1 MSSTGSNVYP
11 DIIVFPPDQVADI
24 TDEERAVLL
33 CFKDFLDD
41 QKFAAHSVP
50 DAAGTMKSQMRE
62 HLIRQEESLTETEA
76 CGTREIHNHK
86 VALASESTR
95 GWWSN
100 RGGGN
105 IHHPSSTTSPKWPQK
120 QGPHGGDEHL
130 SFP

>member
-1 MSSTGSNVYP
+1 MASIGSVQLQCPNPKCGARLLVG
-11 DIIVFPPDQVADI
+11 VAIHQLKNYAQQGD
-24 TDEERAVLL
+24 
-33 CFKDFLDD
+33 
-41 QKFAAHSVP
+41 
-50 DAAGTMKSQMRE
+50 
-62 HLIRQEESLTETEA
+62 SLTETQA

-100 RGGGN
+100 RGGWN